1 MNAEV
6 RMKNAEAAAGR
17 HGPVAGRVPI
27 STAFG
32 LLLIVAAGLMLA
44 GCIGP
49 DITDPDW
56 QSRDA
61 YNHLPPTSPAPPRQW
76 DPNSISIFN

>member
-1 MNAEV
+1 
-6 RMKNAEAAAGR
+6 MKNAEVTALRCGPAAGR
-17 HGPVAGRVPI
+17 VSI
-27 STAFG
+27 SSALG
-32 LLLIVAAGLMLA
+32 LLLIIGAGLMLT

-56 QSRDA
+56 RARDT
-61 YNHLPPTSPAPPRQW
+61 YNNLPPTSPAPPRQW